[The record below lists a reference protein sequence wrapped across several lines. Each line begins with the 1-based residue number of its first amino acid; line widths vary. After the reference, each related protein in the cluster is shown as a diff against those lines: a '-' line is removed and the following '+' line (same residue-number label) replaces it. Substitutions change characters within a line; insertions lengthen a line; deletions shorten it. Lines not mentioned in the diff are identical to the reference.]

1 MDFSSYSL
9 SERLGILLTALCM
22 AFVLSLILALPVLWI
37 WNSTLPEVLGA
48 KEITWWSAWKLSMLC
63 SILFKSSIT
72 LKKNND

>member
-37 WNSTLPEVLGA
+37 WNSTMPELFGFR
-48 KEITWWSAWKLSMLC
+48 EITWWTAWKLSFL
-63 SILFKSSIT
+63 SNIFFKSSIT
-72 LKKNND
+72 LKKND